1 MKDLRNVA
9 IIVALAVAV
18 VAVPGGSDTAGLI
31 GAVLSLSI
39 VALIAYV
46 VGRLYRD
53 RQTDLY
59 SLGDVD
65 RGVLYVAVATAIV
78 VFAASGRLTS
88 TAAGTLAEIAL
99 LALCAAGLMR
109 VFRNWQRHE

>member
-1 MKDLRNVA
+1 MKGLRNAA

-31 GAVLSLSI
+31 GAILSLLI
-39 VALIAYV
+39 VTLIAYV
-46 VGRLYRD
+46 AGRFYRD
-53 RQTDLY
+53 HQTDIH
-59 SLGDVD
+59 SLGDRD
-65 RGVLYVAVATAIV
+65 RAILYVAVATVIV

-99 LALCAAGLMR
+99 LGLCAAGLLR
-109 VFRNWQRHE
+109 VFRNWQRY